1 MKTLLISLLAALT
14 FGSGIA
20 ITQAQ
25 TTLISTGAVWKYL
38 SDGSDQGTAWRDSA
52 FDDTLW
58 PAGATQIGFGDGDE
72 ATNVGTN
79 RLIVTYYFRQQFD
92 VPDAASITNLLLRL
106 KRDDGAVVYLNGLEV
121 LRSNMPPDEITY
133 LTFATIAAPDD
144 GTNFFPSAINPAL
157 LVDGLNVMA
166 VEVHQNGTNS
176 SDLSFDLG
184 LFANPQAVAP
194 VVAITAPTNGASF
207 VTPVNITVTAAA
219 SDSDGGVT
227 LVEFFEGAVKLGED
241 TSAPYTFA
249 WNNVAVGSHTV
260 RAVATDNSTLST
272 TSAPVTIAVQNGGT
286 AVVPLGAT
294 WRYLD
299 DGTDQGAAWRST
311 VFDDINWGS
320 GPGELGYGDGDE
332 ATLVGFGGVTSNKFI
347 TTYFRHVFH
356 VEEPSAFSSLVL
368 RMVRDDGAIVYLN
381 ETEIFRS
388 NMPTGSV
395 DYLTRAP
402 RTVSGV
408 EEDAFFN
415 ALVDPGLLVF
425 GPNVLAVE
433 IHQDTTNSSD
443 ISFNLE
449 LVANVPAS
457 LPSVSITAP
466 TNNQTFI
473 AGANITINATAYDS
487 DGVVAL
493 VEFFDGATKIGEDA
507 TFPYSIVLT
516 NPVQRSHSLTARVTD
531 NSNSMSTSAAV
542 TVIVLPPPVF
552 TTLIQSNAVWKYLD
566 DGSDQGVTWRPL
578 AYNDSL
584 WPEGAAE
591 LGYGDN
597 DEVTVV
603 RSNRLDGSRIMT
615 TYFRKTFN
623 VANPAMFT
631 NVVVRL
637 RRDDGGIVY
646 INDVEVFRS
655 NMPTG
660 AVQYLTL
667 SGGTIGSE
675 TTFFATNVNP
685 NVLQSG
691 NNIIAVEI
699 HQSGTNSTDVSFN
712 LQLQGVSPPLV
723 GPVLRVA
730 RAGGDVVLTWD
741 ASNVVLQESS
751 NLAGTW
757 SEITGAVSGYRARA
771 NQPTRFYRLREVP

>member
-1 MKTLLISLLAALT
+1 MKTLITCLLAALT

-20 ITQAQ
+20 VSHGQ

-38 SDGSDQGTAWRDSA
+38 SDGSDQGTAWREYL
-52 FDDTLW
+52 FDDALW
-58 PAGATQIGFGDGDE
+58 PEGAAQIGFGDGDE

-79 RLIVTYYFRQQFD
+79 RLIVTYYFRRQFD
-92 VPDAASITNLLLRL
+92 VTDAASITNLLVRL
-106 KRDDGAVVYLNGLEV
+106 KKDDGAVVYVNGSEV
-121 LRSNMPPDEITY
+121 LRSNMPPGD
-133 LTFATIAAPDD
+133 LTFQTFALMAAGDD
-144 GTNFFPSAINPAL
+144 GTNFYSNLITPTF
-157 LVDGLNVMA
+157 LVDGINVIA

-176 SDLSFDLG
+176 SDMSFDLG
-184 LFANPQAVAP
+184 LIANPPAERP
-194 VVAITAPTNGASF
+194 LVAITAPTSGATF
-207 VTPVNITVTAAA
+207 LTPVNIAIAATA
-219 SDSDGGVT
+219 SDNDGGVT
-227 LVEFFEGAVKLGED
+227 VVEFFEGATKLGED
-241 TSAPYTFA
+241 TTAPYTFA
-249 WNNVAVGSHTV
+249 WNNVSPGTYTLT
-260 RAVATDNSTLST
+260 AVATDNSSLAST
-272 TSAPVTIAVQNGGT
+272 SSPVTITVQDGGT

-299 DGTDQGAAWRST
+299 DGSNQGADWRST
-311 VFDDINWGS
+311 LYDDFAWGS

-332 ATLVGFGGVTSNKFI
+332 ATVVGFGGVTSNKFI

-368 RMVRDDGAIVYLN
+368 RLVRDDGAIVYLN

-388 NMPTGSV
+388 NMPTGAV
-395 DYLTRAP
+395 DYVTRAP
-402 RTVSGV
+402 RTISGT

-415 ALVDPGLLVF
+415 ALVDPGLLIF

-449 LVANVPAS
+449 LVANAAATAPTVT
-457 LPSVSITAP
+457 ITAP
-466 TNNQTFI
+466 TNGATFV
-473 AGANITINATAYDS
+473 AGANVTISATAYDRS
-487 DGVVAL
+487 GIIDL
-493 VEFFDGATKIGEDA
+493 VEFFDGATKIGEDG

-516 NPVQRSHSLTARVTD
+516 NPAQGTHTLTARARD
-531 NSNSMSTSAAV
+531 NSGTMTTSAGITIMVA
-542 TVIVLPPPVF
+542 PPPVF

-566 DGSDQGVTWRPL
+566 DGSDQGVAWRL
-578 AYNDSL
+578 LNYNDSFWL
-584 WPEGAAE
+584 EGAAE
-591 LGYGDN
+591 LGYGDG
-597 DEVTVV
+597 DEVTIVQ
-603 RSNRLDGSRIMT
+603 SNRTDGSKIMT

-623 VANPAMFT
+623 VPAPSVYT
-631 NVVVRL
+631 GLVVRL

-660 AVQYLTL
+660 AVHYLTL

-675 TTFFATNVNP
+675 TTFFATNVNAS
-685 NVLQSG
+685 VLRSG
-691 NNIIAVEI
+691 NNIVAVEV

-712 LQLQGVSPPLV
+712 LQLQGVSPPVV
-723 GPVLRVA
+723 GAVLRVA
-730 RAGGDVVLTWD
+730 LAGADVVLTWS
-741 ASNVVLQESS
+741 AGNVVLEQSS

-757 SEITGAVSGYRARA
+757 SEITGAVSGYRTPA